1 MKEKLIEIL
10 NIFSLNAIISAFN
23 TTFSTWPLYKMASL
37 YVSNYSVISRNV
49 VLEVNSHDGLCVV
62 I

>member
-23 TTFSTWPLYKMASL
+23 TTFSTWLLYKMASL

-49 VLEVNSHDGLCVV
+49 VLEVNSRDGLCVV